1 METNNTPWEAISAYL
16 KDQSDKPSE
25 EIVKA
30 WLKASPNHVEV
41 FAEIINTR
49 RLTGKGVDFY
59 EPKKEELWG
68 ELMRRISPASTNKTL
83 VKQLWL
89 RYVAVAAAVAI
100 AFFAGNWFS
109 SQPKAETHAPT
120 TYTRVIAPA
129 GHRTQL
135 VLPDSTRVWLNSG
148 SEIKYAGVF
157 QATSRDVYIQGECYF
172 EVAEN
177 KDKPFIVHAANLNV
191 KVYGTRFN
199 VRENAKDKQSIV
211 TLLEGKVEVLNPKNE
226 SLVFLAPG
234 QQLLMQPDGIQLE
247 KIEKTDAMI
256 AWTNG
261 VLVFDDQ
268 PFEDVIDYLENWYGV
283 SINLDP
289 TLSAKHHYTFKVK
302 TESLREV
309 LDLIS
314 VISPIDYKIEGDVVW
329 IKRKLKI

>member
-1 METNNTPWEAISAYL
+1 METNNTPWEAIGAYL
-16 KDQSDKPSE
+16 KDPSDKKSE
-25 EIVKA
+25 AIVKA
-30 WLKASPNHVEV
+30 WLKASPDHVKV
-41 FAEIINTR
+41 FTEIINTR
-49 RLTGKGVDFY
+49 RLTGNGVDFY
-59 EPKKEELWG
+59 EPQKEELWG
-68 ELMRRISPASTNKTL
+68 ELMRRISPASANKTF
-83 VKQLWL
+83 VNKLWL

-109 SQPKAETHAPT
+109 SQPIADTHAPT

-148 SEIKYAGVF
+148 SEIKYAGAF
-157 QATSRDVYIQGECYF
+157 SATSREVYIKGECYF
-172 EVAEN
+172 EVTEN
-177 KDKPFIVHAANLNV
+177 KHKPFVVHAAALNV

-199 VRENAKDKQSIV
+199 VKENVKENQSIV
-211 TLLEGKVEVLNPKNE
+211 TLLEGKVEVLNPENE
-226 SLVFLAPG
+226 SLSFLDPG
-234 QQLLMQPDGIQLE
+234 EQLLVQPDGIQLE
-247 KIEKTDAMI
+247 KVEMTDALI

-261 VLVFDDQ
+261 VLMFDDQ
-268 PFEDVIDYLENWYGV
+268 PFDEVIGYLENWYGV

-314 VISPIDYKIEGDVVW
+314 VISPIDYKIEGDMVW
-329 IKRKLKI
+329 IKRKMKS